1 MTQIFIFNQ
10 KPGYLRKKWTV
21 LGNEIS
27 KLIKH
32 ELSEKYK
39 SIKILFFG
47 IMIGINI
54 GISNF

>member
-1 MTQIFIFNQ
+1 MISKLITV
-10 KPGYLRKKWTV
+10 V

-32 ELSEKYK
+32 EISEKYK

-47 IMIGINI
+47 ILIGINI
-54 GISNF
+54 GISYF